1 MSLEQRWEANRFA
14 ENGEVRVKK
23 SSAASVPVQGSIVWY
38 RYMFL
43 ELVAFVEPSATTKT
57 MLAKRRLVDY
67 GEADN
72 GGDND
77 EKTGPGFDAKPS
89 QSSSLPASKRL
100 RTVGPLHACDNTST
114 LSDELLIRILSFL
127 DEKTLLSVSPVSR
140 RFNRI
145 SSDSQLW
152 RPHYYHRF
160 ILPRAH
166 MIPGFR
172 TGSTRSSS
180 KLRYSTAKTIWADG
194 GWGRRGSFVSEA
206 KETASTA
213 PREFVDWKMQ
223 YKLRHNW
230 ARGTCAVDEV
240 QVRGIERD
248 TPAAEWQTM
257 VKVVDGLAVTVDGTS
272 GLRAWD
278 LKTRRLI
285 AKADLGNNKDTN
297 QPSCLAVDD
306 LRLNAGR
313 LDVAV
318 GFEDGTFAIWEVDV
332 KGGKMGLLY
341 QQVESYFGGL
351 VAVAYGHPYIL
362 TASRLGFISLF
373 SFDHATD
380 ASASAQESAVGLED
394 GLRLPPVS
402 EPRETAHSSCPAF
415 KQPRLLTSLKSH
427 TTRPPLDLSVRRMT
441 ASVIA
446 SIAYTFDAVGG
457 WCIGIQDLDI
467 RSSGFAAP
475 DVVTSR
481 VAYTLPTQTRMS
493 TTSSPSSSPDSRARS
508 PIPLGP
514 EEDGPI
520 RLCYSHPYLL
530 VTLPDNTLVLH
541 LCTSS
546 ASSLSISP
554 GIRLWGHTSG
564 ISDAEITPRGKAVS
578 VSTRGDEIR
587 VWELEGRVSGSSV
600 KLRPRQSS
608 DDMEPLSKV
617 KGPDSTTP
625 RVVADWGDRK
635 NWVGFDEE
643 MVVVLKESLGGRESL
658 LVYDFT

>member
-1 MSLEQRWEANRFA
+1 MTMPNKRKL
-14 ENGEVRVKK
+14 
-23 SSAASVPVQGSIVWY
+23 VQ
-38 RYMFL
+38 
-43 ELVAFVEPSATTKT
+43 
-57 MLAKRRLVDY
+57 Y
-67 GEADN
+67 GEAEDRDDSCTQTN
-72 GGDND
+72 SV
-77 EKTGPGFDAKPS
+77 AKPNQPSS
-89 QSSSLPASKRL
+89 QPLTKRL
-100 RTVGPLHACDNTST
+100 RTIGPLHTRDIIST

-127 DEKTLLSVSPVSR
+127 DEKTLLGVSPVSR

-145 SSDSQLW
+145 TSDSQLW
-152 RPHYYHRF
+152 RPHYYRRF

-180 KLRYSTAKTIWADG
+180 KLRYSTSKTIWADG
-194 GWGRRGSFVSEA
+194 GWGRRGGFVGGPN
-206 KETASTA
+206 ETAATG
-213 PREFVDWKMQ
+213 PGELVDWKKQ

-230 ARGTCAVDEV
+230 ARGACAVDEV
-240 QVRGIERD
+240 QVRCVERD

-285 AKADLGNNKDTN
+285 AQADLGNNKETN

-306 LRLNAGR
+306 LLLNTGR

-318 GFEDGTFAIWEVDV
+318 GFEDGTFAIWKLEV
-332 KGGKMGLLY
+332 KTGRIGILY
-341 QQVESYFGGL
+341 QHAKNYFGEL
-351 VAVAYGHPYIL
+351 VAIAYAHPYIF

-373 SFDHATD
+373 SFEHPDDGT
-380 ASASAQESAVGLED
+380 ASTRESDIGPENGVRRSSVAEAGETV
-394 GLRLPPVS
+394 PPPGS
-402 EPRETAHSSCPAF
+402 QFT
-415 KQPRLLTSLKSH
+415 QPRLLTSLKSH
-427 TTRPPLDLSVRRMT
+427 TTRPPLALSVRRMAT
-441 ASVIA
+441 SVIA

-457 WCIGIQDLDI
+457 WSIGIQDLDI
-467 RSSGFAAP
+467 RPSGSATP
-475 DVVTSR
+475 DIVTSR
-481 VAYTLPTQTRMS
+481 VAYTLPTQTRRS
-493 TTSSPSSSPDSRARS
+493 ATSSPSSSPSHSRARS
-508 PIPLGP
+508 PIPLEP

-530 VTLPDNTLVLH
+530 ATLPDNTLVLH
-541 LCTSS
+541 LCTST

-578 VSTRGDEIR
+578 ISTRGDEIR

-600 KLRPRQSS
+600 EVRPRRPS
-608 DDMEPLSKV
+608 DDGERRTEM
-617 KGPDSTTP
+617 KGPATP
-625 RVVADWGDRK
+625 RIVADLNDTK

-643 MVVVLKESLGGRESL
+643 MVVVLKEARDGRESL
-658 LVYDFT
+658 MVYDFT